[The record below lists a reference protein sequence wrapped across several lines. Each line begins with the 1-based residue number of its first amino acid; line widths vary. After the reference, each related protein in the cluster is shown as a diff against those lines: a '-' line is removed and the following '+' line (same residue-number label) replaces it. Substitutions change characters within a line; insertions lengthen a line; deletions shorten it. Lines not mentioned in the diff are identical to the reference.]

1 MERRSEPDEE
11 ISWGGLPS
19 SAIRVPSV
27 AKSEPTVDLCMSE
40 PIPSP
45 APASFDHE
53 VFAGLITA
61 GWQMDIVER
70 VMLLHVV
77 GSLKPR
83 VSIEIGTADGGSL
96 SAIAR
101 HTSGRVF
108 TLDIRDDRQAA
119 LGERFPD
126 NVEFIAGPSR
136 ETLPA
141 LLARLHA
148 EDAEI
153 DFVLIDGDHS
163 AGAVRRDIEDLLAG
177 YQPRTRPL
185 FVLMHDSFNPECR
198 RGIAG
203 ANWDASP
210 HVRRVQLDYTP
221 GVFPGDGPVAGQM
234 WGGFA
239 LAVLRPGTR
248 GDGRPVNVKGNR
260 QHLFETVRAASVHA
274 AG

>member
-1 MERRSEPDEE
+1 MAPENTSPT
-11 ISWGGLPS
+11 S
-19 SAIRVPSV
+19 SP
-27 AKSEPTVDLCMSE
+27 
-40 PIPSP
+40 P
-45 APASFDHE
+45 AATGTASFDHD
-53 VFAGLITA
+53 VFAGLLTA

-77 GSLKPR
+77 ANLKPR
-83 VSIEIGTADGGSL
+83 ISIEVGTADGGSL

-101 HTSGRVF
+101 HTTGRVF
-108 TLDIRDDRQAA
+108 TLDIQPDRETA
-119 LGERFPD
+119 LGQHFQ

-141 LLARLHA
+141 LLARLNA
-148 EDAEI
+148 KGEEI

-177 YQPRTRPL
+177 YRPRTRPL

-203 ANWDASP
+203 ADWGVSP
-210 HVRRVQLDYTP
+210 HVRRVQLDYAP
-221 GVFPGDGPVAGQM
+221 GVFPGEGVVAGQM

-239 LAVLRPGTR
+239 LAVLRPGPR
-248 GDGRPVNVKGNR
+248 AEGRPVNLQGSR
-260 QHLFETVRAASVHA
+260 QHLFDTVRAASVHRDPPA
-274 AG
+274 A